1 MKSDYLIW
9 LFPIVFMIHEFEEMV
24 FMKWWIRKNSESI
37 LLRFPRF
44 GARIIQQQK
53 SLSTEQFTLIVA
65 EEFIIVFLVIIISE
79 LTSNYNLYLGLVFAY
94 SIHLLV
100 HIIQSIVIRQY
111 TPAIVTSIITGLFCI
126 YAIYYFINNDLI
138 DITNT
143 IIYGLG
149 LSLFVFINLRLMH
162 FLAKKIK
169 ILN

>member
-1 MKSDYLIW
+1 MKSDYLLW
-9 LFPIVFMIHEFEEMV
+9 LFPIVFMIHEFEEIV

-37 LLRFPRF
+37 LLKFPRL
-44 GARIIQQQK
+44 GERIIQQQK

-65 EEFIIVFLVIIISE
+65 EEFIIVFLIIIISA

-100 HIIQSIVIRQY
+100 HIIQSIVIWQY

-126 YAIYYFINNDLI
+126 YVFYYFINNDLI
-138 DITNT
+138 DFTKT
-143 IIYGLG
+143 IIYSLG
-149 LSLFVFINLRLMH
+149 LTLFVFINLRVMH

-169 ILN
+169 TLS